1 MTIRAVVWGENI
13 HERTNEVVASI
24 YPEGMHAT
32 IAKALN
38 TDEGAPTPRADTPK
52 PTGVKS
58 MKVTR
63 PITREVRNHRAE
75 LVSEFL

>member
-13 HERTNEVVASI
+13 HERTNELVAGI

-38 TDEGAPTPRADTPK
+38 AETAISASTATLEQPEHGLSEIGRA
-52 PTGVKS
+52 S
-58 MKVTR
+58 
-63 PITREVRNHRAE
+63 
-75 LVSEFL
+75 